1 MLDFLRSS
9 VRPSLVILIP
19 DRSELESV
27 FRRCAKQTLI
37 NRKKSLISSTAGA
50 GYTSIFKMAESTF
63 GAGKKL
69 FLLT

>member
-1 MLDFLRSS
+1 MLDFFRSS
-9 VRPSLVILIP
+9 SNPSFVIVRPDL
-19 DRSELESV
+19 SEFESV
-27 FRRCAKQTLI
+27 FRRCAKQTFI

-50 GYTSIFKMAESTF
+50 GYTSIFKIAESTF